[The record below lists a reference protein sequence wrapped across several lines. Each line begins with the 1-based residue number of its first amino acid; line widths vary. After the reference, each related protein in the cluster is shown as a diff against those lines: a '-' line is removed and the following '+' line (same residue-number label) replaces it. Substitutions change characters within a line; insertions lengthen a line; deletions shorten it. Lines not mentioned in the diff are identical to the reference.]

1 MYFTHQALALL
12 TVVDPSLSRGVP
24 EAGYCLVWTCQGVRA
39 LGAAASVLTRH
50 AAITRDL
57 GTRGPAR
64 VTLTRVTAVTPRVT
78 IRELLAIK
86 NTV

>member
-24 EAGYCLVWTCQGVRA
+24 EARNGLVGTCQGVGA
-39 LGAAASVLTRH
+39 LGAAASILSRH
-50 AAITRDL
+50 AAITSDL
-57 GTRGPAR
+57 STRGPAR